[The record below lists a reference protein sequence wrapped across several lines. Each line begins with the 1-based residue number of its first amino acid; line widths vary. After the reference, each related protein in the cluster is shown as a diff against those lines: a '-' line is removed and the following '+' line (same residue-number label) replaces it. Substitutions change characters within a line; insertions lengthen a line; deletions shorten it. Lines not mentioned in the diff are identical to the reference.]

1 MLEAPDEENLEQ
13 LKARL
18 IQHPA
23 TDETWLAVDRHG
35 NNLVHVVAKRAKLQ
49 SLLWLADLPFFP
61 QLLTIRNLEGETPLE
76 TLEASLESRRTM
88 KQVMLLTVPVADSF
102 GGYAPSD
109 VQCLL
114 VLKGVKKPTVKELA
128 QLTCGCTC
136 GHCIGG
142 FISPRIALA
151 LECQGDITGDM
162 LNDDCGFGA
171 GMDGAQWCRW
181 HDHRMSHL
189 EPRVRQNLET
199 NKSMRKGFGNLF
211 FHTAK
216 CIGAKKFP
224 TATNVLAFADGEW
237 PPYTKNYLQRGG
249 TVAAVVLQCFD
260 NAIEQDHYLGDGHH
274 EAVFQD
280 DIDKLPTCRNDG
292 EFIFAQRRYRAIE
305 GIPVEPSSPVS
316 RRLFF

>member
-1 MLEAPDEENLEQ
+1 MASNCDFAVVFATYLNTQEVELKADKLSVKERVIFHDELLTSAEEFWRSLGLRRIGSSWHFGLAKDLSHPSRSLSAADGYKRPLAVRSPAIEEGQLIPYSKAMLEAPYGENLEQ
-13 LKARL
+13 VKARL

-88 KQVMLLTVPVADSF
+88 KEVMLLTVPVADSF

-114 VLKGVKKPTVKELA
+114 VLKGIKKPTAKELA

-151 LECQGDITGDM
+151 LECQGEITGDM
-162 LNDDCGFGA
+162 LNDDLGFGA
-171 GMDGAQWCRW
+171 GMDGAQCCRW

-199 NKSMRKGFGNLF
+199 NKLMRKGFGNLF

-216 CIGAKKFP
+216 C
-224 TATNVLAFADGEW
+224 
-237 PPYTKNYLQRGG
+237 
-249 TVAAVVLQCFD
+249 
-260 NAIEQDHYLGDGHH
+260 
-274 EAVFQD
+274 
-280 DIDKLPTCRNDG
+280 
-292 EFIFAQRRYRAIE
+292 
-305 GIPVEPSSPVS
+305 
-316 RRLFF
+316 